1 MDKLLIYIPTLG
13 REGRQITL
21 KSIPEEWKDRV
32 FLVCPSAENHEWD
45 NRIDVPEY
53 CIGSVAKTRQFI
65 LDSSESKFV
74 GMLDDDLSFYE
85 RDSIILTKTTRLE
98 SIEKYFSL
106 MESWLMSGDVYCTQA
121 NSFMSHN
128 NPEEYY
134 YGKPSHS
141 HFVNRDYLK
150 SKDIRFDALSYFE
163 DFHVPLS
170 VLECGK
176 RLRISGKYIA
186 KEKEA
191 NASGGC
197 SINRTADN
205 NKTAMYK
212 LQELHPKYVTLKEEE
227 GATNQNL
234 VVDLKMRISFKKAYD
249 DNVIKNSGILDDFM

>member
-21 KSIPEEWKDRV
+21 NFIPEEWRDRV
-32 FLVCPSAENHEWD
+32 FLVCPKSEIHDWT
-45 NRIDVPEY
+45 NRVDVPEE

-65 LDSSESKFV
+65 IENSESKFV
-74 GMLDDDLSFYE
+74 GMLDDDLTFYE
-85 RDSIILTKTTRLE
+85 RDSSILTKTTKLE
-98 SIEKYFSL
+98 HIGDYLSL
-106 MESWLMSGDVYCTQA
+106 MEEWLISGDIYCTQS
-121 NSFMSHN
+121 NMFMCQN

-134 YGKPSHS
+134 FGKPSHS

-150 SKDIRFDALSYFE
+150 SKNIRFDLLSYFE

-170 VLECGK
+170 VLESGH

-197 SINRTADN
+197 SINRTADK
-205 NKTAMYK
+205 NKAAMYR

-234 VVDLKMRISFKKAYD
+234 VVDLKMRIAFKKAYD
-249 DNVIKNSGILDDFM
+249 DNVIQNSGSLDDFM